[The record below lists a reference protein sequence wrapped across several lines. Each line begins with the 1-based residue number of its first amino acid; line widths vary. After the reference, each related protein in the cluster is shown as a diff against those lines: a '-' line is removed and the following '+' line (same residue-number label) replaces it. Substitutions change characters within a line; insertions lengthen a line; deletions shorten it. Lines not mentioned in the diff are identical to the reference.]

1 MKQIIK
7 SATTYSAPLPSADAL
22 QAILEE
28 TGFAE
33 MLSLQIKSIGFVPR
47 EGFFEIV
54 QTFPG
59 GLAFTVRIDQKIIP
73 SSVVRAE
80 TTKRVKSLGYKP
92 SKADK
97 SGIKQQVID
106 ELAQV
111 ALTRTQLVTCFHH
124 TASNLLIIPA
134 SKKLA
139 GEIVSALVYTIGSLK
154 TTTINIS
161 DIKQGL
167 TTRLK
172 AWVDGELDTAFDGLH
187 PTNEVVLSQDTRR
200 LSVKMADLN
209 TALSGLREALAAFFS
224 VKSIGFIFPNS
235 VELRVTDEFALK
247 SIWIPL
253 AAPEGG
259 EDEPEFAAQAALE
272 VAAVVEAV
280 QFLCTMFDY
289 KEPVG
294 DE

>member
-7 SATTYSAPLPSADAL
+7 SATVYSAPLPSEDAL
-22 QAILEE
+22 QTILKD

-33 MLSLQIKSIGFVPR
+33 MLSLQVKAIGFVPR
-47 EGFFEIV
+47 EGYFEPV
-54 QTFPG
+54 QVFPG

-80 TTKRVKSLGYKP
+80 VAKRVSALGYKP
-92 SKADK
+92 SKGDK
-97 SGIKQQVID
+97 AEIKQEVVD
-106 ELAQV
+106 TLAQV
-111 ALTRTQLVTCFHH
+111 ALTRTHLVTCFYHAR
-124 TASNLLIIPA
+124 TALLIIPA

-139 GEIVSALVYTIGSLK
+139 GEIVSALVYAIGSLK

-172 AWVDGELDTAFDGLH
+172 NWVEEQDDAFDGLH
-187 PTNEVVLSQDTRR
+187 PTNEVVLSQDTRK

-209 TALSGLREALAAFFS
+209 TALSGLREALAASFT
-224 VKSIGFIFPNS
+224 VKSIGFTFPND
-235 VELRVTDEFALK
+235 VELKVTDDFALK

-253 AAPEGG
+253 ATGEG
-259 EDEPEFAAQAALE
+259 EDEPEFPAQAAIE

-294 DE
+294 GE